1 MDDNGIFVKI
11 MGYVCMLKTIFYFL
25 RIKYTIISYFYNIK
39 NQNKFK
45 MFFNFKKLFQ
55 KILSN
60 KIFYDFIDFV
70 AFHLFMITTYFSQV
84 YYFAL
89 AHNFL
94 FTLQGFFLNI
104 IKKIII

>member
-60 KIFYDFIDFV
+60 KIFYDFIYIIIENDFV
-70 AFHLFMITTYFSQV
+70 AFHL
-84 YYFAL
+84 L
-89 AHNFL
+89 
-94 FTLQGFFLNI
+94 
-104 IKKIII
+104 